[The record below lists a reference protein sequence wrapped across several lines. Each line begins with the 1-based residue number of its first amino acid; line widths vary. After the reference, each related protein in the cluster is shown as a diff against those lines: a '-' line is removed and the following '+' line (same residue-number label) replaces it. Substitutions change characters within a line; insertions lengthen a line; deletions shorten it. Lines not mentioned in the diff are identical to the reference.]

1 MRETDREVN
10 ERVLKDLNK
19 DELLVILLDTLDS
32 YKRLRDEL
40 DKTQGM
46 IR

>member
-10 ERVLKDLNK
+10 ERVLKDLNR
-19 DELLVILLDTLDS
+19 DELLVILLDTLDN

-40 DKTQGM
+40 DKLQGI